1 MPKVTNKSK
10 AEPLTPKDIKRVLF
24 EQGDTIAGL
33 ARDWGVSSWQLRAV
47 IYRYPEVVY
56 QEIRE
61 RLADYIGCD
70 VSQVGREVLPRQ
82 PTEAEVA
89 AA

>member
-1 MPKVTNKSK
+1 MPKDSRKSK
-10 AEPLTPKDIKRVLF
+10 GEPLTPKDIKRVF
-24 EQGDTIAGL
+24 IERGDTIAAK
-33 ARDWGVSSWQLRAV
+33 AREWGVSSWQLRAV

-61 RLADYIGCD
+61 QLADYMDCD
-70 VSQVGREVLPRQ
+70 VSRVGREPLREPV
-82 PTEAEVA
+82 EA